1 MNYLPLFIPTL
12 LETQN
17 EVIINFAKLL
27 QRLQPA
33 REEIEQLAHE
43 IYESE
48 GCPEGK
54 DLEHWLQAEVQLL
67 GHRIHEWLSE
77 NGGNSSSENRTI
89 VDPENIDIP
98 DSPDRRKTVLP
109 NFPLR
114 AWGAANSDTDLYSL
128 GAD

>member
-12 LETQN
+12 LHTRN
-17 EVIINFAKLL
+17 EVILNFAKLL
-27 QRLQPA
+27 QRLQPD
-33 REEIEQLAHE
+33 REEIEQLANE
-43 IYESE
+43 IYIAE

-67 GHRIHEWLSE
+67 AYRIHEWMSE
-77 NGGNSSSENRTI
+77 NGEGFSARNLTV

-98 DSPDRRKTVLP
+98 DSPDKRKGVLP
-109 NFPLR
+109 DFPLR
-114 AWGAANSDTDLYSL
+114 SWGIAQSDIYSL